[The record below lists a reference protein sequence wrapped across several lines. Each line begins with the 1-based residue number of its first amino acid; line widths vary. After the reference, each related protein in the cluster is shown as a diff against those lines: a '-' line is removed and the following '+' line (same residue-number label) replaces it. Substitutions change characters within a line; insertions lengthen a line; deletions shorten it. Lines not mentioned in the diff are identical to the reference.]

1 MFLGKA
7 AKLDFALWELKRSH
21 GIVTELK
28 ECHPNVFPNVL
39 NGAVSFLELLILSLW
54 ILTLQFIHNSVRYE
68 ESL

>member
-28 ECHPNVFPNVL
+28 ECHPNVFPDVL
-39 NGAVSFLELLILSLW
+39 NGIVSFLELLILVDLNLAIYSEFC
-54 ILTLQFIHNSVRYE
+54 TL
-68 ESL
+68 